1 MDSYVFLLN
10 KHLTELI
17 EQAQKKKLE
26 EKVVEYRKRRS
37 TLISAN
43 PNTPL
48 EPITPKFLA
57 NPKVVISSVDGES
70 IADAIGVYFSGIR
83 ILLLNVEGEEDKVF
97 FLHLIL
103 LLGFF
108 ICFCLAENCFN
119 IRPKCLNAF

>member
-1 MDSYVFLLN
+1 MFLLD
-10 KHLTELI
+10 KHLTELV

-97 FLHLIL
+97 FSS
-103 LLGFF
+103 
-108 ICFCLAENCFN
+108 FN
-119 IRPKCLNAF
+119 IIIRIFLYASV